1 MSPSPLVTYTTPDG
15 VSRLVRLTFG
25 ARKRIADKFGMPLP
39 EVLKR
44 YDAAAFPDI
53 LYCCMCDDA
62 KGGKPPK
69 DLAPNWADAL
79 DVDSAME
86 TEMAATFMQMLAK
99 GGLEKNV
106 LKAMI
111 EDQMMAEMR
120 AKYGLI
126 FGASP
131 ISALGSLPGD
141 SGPAPTESSTPS
153 SGDSGSASESETTAQ
168 DSHPP
173 QSTT

>member
-1 MSPSPLVTYTTPDG
+1 MSPSPLITFTTPDG
-15 VSRLVRLTFG
+15 VSRPVRLTFG
-25 ARKRIADKFGMPLP
+25 ARKRIADKFGMPLA
-39 EVLKR
+39 EVLKK

-53 LYCCMCDDA
+53 LYACMCDDS

-69 DLAPNWADAL
+69 DLAPNWADPL
-79 DVDSAME
+79 DIDSGME
-86 TEMAATFMQMLAK
+86 TEMAATFMQLLSK

-111 EDQMMAEMR
+111 EEQMMAELR
-120 AKYGLI
+120 ARYGST

-131 ISALGSLPGD
+131 ISALGSPPDD
-141 SGPAPTESSTPS
+141 SGVAPSESSMP
-153 SGDSGSASESETTAQ
+153 SASDTKSGNESPTIEP
-168 DSHPP
+168 DSALL